1 MPSFFMEERENPELS
16 KQVRGFQ
23 NFLFEGGDR
32 EWLFIYLSYIIGNK
46 CEQNMSAILNKSKIY
61 KGILKIFWKKC
72 LSFPLLPEFQGFLRV
87 RFGIRNQINE
97 KSVVK
102 LWR

>member
-1 MPSFFMEERENPELS
+1 MEERENPELS

-46 CEQNMSAILNKSKIY
+46 CEQIMS
-61 KGILKIFWKKC
+61 
-72 LSFPLLPEFQGFLRV
+72 
-87 RFGIRNQINE
+87 
-97 KSVVK
+97 SV
-102 LWR
+102 